1 MRALRQAVEWPALV
15 FALLFTSG
23 ACAGTA
29 VTLDQTVEM
38 QRRVE
43 SMLSSGGYSCAPREL
58 ALARANVEFARIELE
73 QGEPSRATEHLA
85 EADLQARAAEQLS
98 SATRCIPNPAQQ
110 PAPAT
115 DAPDAD
121 GDGVADDDDTCPN
134 EPEDRDAHF
143 DIDGC
148 PDADNDGDRIPD
160 VSDRCPDQPED
171 TDALDADGCPRASTD
186 RDGDGVED
194 SLDACPDV
202 AGSIASKGCLRGKY
216 RGVDVTDTA
225 LRLTEPIVFE
235 GDTEKLAAESFA
247 VLDTVAQI
255 LADNPE
261 MTLEIQGHTDS
272 RGEPDANQRIS
283 LERAAVVSRYLQA
296 RGVAP
301 ARLTAKG
308 YGETRPIESNR
319 TSQGRA
325 INRRVELVRTDGGRQ

>member
-1 MRALRQAVEWPALV
+1 VRPLVRLGAVLGLACCLE
-15 FALLFTSG
+15 
-23 ACAGTA
+23 ACAGGA
-29 VTLDQTVEM
+29 VTIADTADM

-73 QGEPSRATEHLA
+73 QGEPARASEHLA
-85 EADLQARAAEQLS
+85 EADLQTRAAEQLS
-98 SATRCIPNPAQQ
+98 AATRCVPNPAQQ
-110 PAPAT
+110 PAPAA

-121 GDGVADDDDTCPN
+121 ADGIADGDDTCPN
-134 EPEDRDAHF
+134 EPEDRDSHF

-148 PDADNDGDRIPD
+148 PDVDNDGDRVPD

-171 TDALDADGCPRASTD
+171 ADAPDADGCPRASAD

-202 AGSIASKGCLRGKY
+202 AGSLASKGCLRGKY
-216 RGVDVTDTA
+216 RGVDITDTA

-235 GDTEKLAAESFA
+235 GETEKLAPESFP
-247 VLDTVAQI
+247 VLDTIAQI
-255 LADNPE
+255 LTDYPE
-261 MTLEIQGHTDS
+261 ITLEIQGHTDS
-272 RGEPDANQRIS
+272 RGEPEANQRIS
-283 LERAAVVSRYLQA
+283 QERAAVVSRYLQA
-296 RGVAP
+296 RGVAA

-325 INRRVELVRTDGGRQ
+325 INRRVELIRTDGGRQ

>member
-1 MRALRQAVEWPALV
+1 MSRPWIGLALIAAAL
-15 FALLFTSG
+15 A
-23 ACAGTA
+23 ACAGATVTA
-29 VTLDQTVEM
+29 EQTDEM

-58 ALARANVEFARIELE
+58 ALARANVEFARMELE
-73 QGEPSRATEHLA
+73 QGEPARASEHLA

-98 SATRCIPNPAQQ
+98 AATRCVPNPAQR
-110 PAPAT
+110 PAPAV

-121 GDGVADDDDTCPN
+121 GDGIPDNEDTCPD
-134 EPEDRDAHF
+134 EPEDRDAHL
-143 DIDGC
+143 DNDGC

-160 VSDRCPDQPED
+160 VVDRCPDQPED
-171 TDALDADGCPRASTD
+171 VDAADADGCPRGATD

-202 AGSIASKGCLRGKY
+202 AGSIASRGCLRGKY

-225 LRLTEPIVFE
+225 LRLSEPIAFE
-235 GDTEKLAAESFA
+235 GESEKLAPESFA

-255 LADNPE
+255 LSDYPE
-261 MTLEIQGHTDS
+261 ITIEIQGHTDS

-283 LERAAVVSRYLQA
+283 QERAAVVSRYLQA
-296 RGVAP
+296 RGIAP

-325 INRRVELVRTDGGRQ
+325 INRRVELIRTDGGRK

>member
-1 MRALRQAVEWPALV
+1 VSARELA
-15 FALLFTSG
+15 ALLALIATAS
-23 ACAGTA
+23 ACAGKQ
-29 VTLDQTVEM
+29 VTFDQTVEM

-58 ALARANVEFARIELE
+58 ALARANVEFARVELQ
-73 QGEPSRATEHLA
+73 QGEPSRAAEHLA

-98 SATRCIPNPAQQ
+98 AATRCVPNPARQ

-121 GDGVADDDDTCPN
+121 RDGFSDAEDTCPS
-134 EPEDRDAHF
+134 EPEDRDGHL
-143 DIDGC
+143 DMDGC
-148 PDADNDGDRIPD
+148 PDTDNDGDRVPD
-160 VSDRCPDQPED
+160 SADRCPDQPED
-171 TDALDADGCPRASTD
+171 TDGADGDGCPRASSD

-202 AGSIASKGCLRGKY
+202 AGSLASKGCLRGKY
-216 RGVDVTDTA
+216 RGVDVTDEA
-225 LRLTEPIVFE
+225 LRLSEPVAFE
-235 GDTEKLAAESFA
+235 GETERLLPESHA
-247 VLDTVAQI
+247 LLDTVAQV
-255 LADNPE
+255 LTDNPN
-261 MTLEIQGHTDS
+261 MTLEVQGHTDS
-272 RGEPDANQRIS
+272 RGEPESNLRLSQA
-283 LERAAVVSRYLQA
+283 RAETVTKYLQG
-296 RGVAP
+296 RGVAA